1 MAYTGVGFRRL
12 GSAVLPDRARRWSPA
27 TCATDCQL
35 DDRYLQRNE
44 EERNVTGP
52 REGQPPPP
60 EIWRYHATRRQVDRS
75 HVPAGLTRGPGG
87 SPAGEYG
94 NYTLRD
100 FLTVLF
106 KQKRIITTFFVAAMA
121 TVVIGLILKRPTY
134 EATAAIL
141 VKRTRAEVPLT
152 PTRTDAI
159 VMQLSVEDLNSEV
172 EILRS
177 RSLVEAALAK
187 LGAPPGES
195 PGLLA
200 RAKGSIKRALG
211 MPVLSDFEQQVIGLE
226 QRLSFSLIPRSN
238 VIEIGF
244 RSRSPDRA
252 AEVVSAL
259 VDEYLTYRVDVHR
272 AKQAASFFDAQTETA
287 ERELAEAET
296 ALEEYTQAARVS
308 MSHEEQMDLALRKLD
323 QFERA
328 VAEAYVEVQR
338 DENRVA
344 ALEERLSGVPERLPT
359 AYRLNQDPETEQLRA
374 NLVELRL
381 ERDDLLTRY
390 SPTNVFVRE
399 LDARIEQAEE
409 RLREVEQ
416 RVGDINRTELNEVH
430 QELKSQLLTAQAE
443 LAGTRAR
450 YYALRVQV
458 EAFQAELDNLN
469 EKSFDLTRLIRE
481 ATAAEQAY
489 LLYRQKRDEVH
500 VSQAMDQQNMVN
512 VSIAREPRRPL
523 TPVGFSK
530 LGLLAS
536 ALVLVSIGS
545 VAVGFARDFF
555 DHSFTTGEQ
564 LEQRLDIPHL
574 ASIPRLRE
582 VHGVGTE
589 LALVGHRG

>member
-1 MAYTGVGFRRL
+1 
-12 GSAVLPDRARRWSPA
+12 
-27 TCATDCQL
+27 
-35 DDRYLQRNE
+35 
-44 EERNVTGP
+44 
-52 REGQPPPP
+52 
-60 EIWRYHATRRQVDRS
+60 
-75 HVPAGLTRGPGG
+75 
-87 SPAGEYG
+87 
-94 NYTLRD
+94 
-100 FLTVLF
+100 
-106 KQKRIITTFFVAAMA
+106 
-121 TVVIGLILKRPTY
+121 
-134 EATAAIL
+134 
-141 VKRTRAEVPLT
+141 
-152 PTRTDAI
+152 
-159 VMQLSVEDLNSEV
+159 
-172 EILRS
+172 
-177 RSLVEAALAK
+177 
-187 LGAPPGES
+187 
-195 PGLLA
+195 
-200 RAKGSIKRALG
+200 
-211 MPVLSDFEQQVIGLE
+211 
-226 QRLSFSLIPRSN
+226 
-238 VIEIGF
+238 
-244 RSRSPDRA
+244 
-252 AEVVSAL
+252 
-259 VDEYLTYRVDVHR
+259 
-272 AKQAASFFDAQTETA
+272 
-287 ERELAEAET
+287 
-296 ALEEYTQAARVS
+296 
-308 MSHEEQMDLALRKLD
+308 MDLALRKLD